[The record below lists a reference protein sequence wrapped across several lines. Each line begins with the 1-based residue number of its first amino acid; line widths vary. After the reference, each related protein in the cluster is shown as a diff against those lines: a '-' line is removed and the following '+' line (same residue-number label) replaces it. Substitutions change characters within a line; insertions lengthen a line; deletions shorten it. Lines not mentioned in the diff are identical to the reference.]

1 MTSLPLSE
9 EPYEQEDAADAMRR
23 TALRNNSDSL
33 LTCTARICTRCDHFR
48 MAIKEEYASRCL
60 NAPSS
65 AEKMKISQSHEFQM
79 THKVLLA
86 KKDQPH
92 RIKATMYRT
101 KFYHKQKHQQNR
113 TKQQHKKAADDAA

>member
-60 NAPSS
+60 NAPSTT
-65 AEKMKISQSHEFQM
+65 EKKKISQSHEFRM

-86 KKDQPH
+86 KKKQPQH
-92 RIKATMYRT
+92 NKTT
-101 KFYHKQKHQQNR
+101 KKKTKKRHKQKHLLYW
-113 TKQQHKKAADDAA
+113 

>member
-65 AEKMKISQSHEFQM
+65 AEKMKISQTHEKQK
-79 THKVLLA
+79 THK
-86 KKDQPH
+86 KKKTKKEQPQH
-92 RIKATMYRT
+92 NKATMYRSM
-101 KFYHKQKHQQNR
+101 FCRLHNHLLFWSVLLLVM
-113 TKQQHKKAADDAA
+113 AADDAA